1 MAHDHTAGE
10 VTPAPD
16 PAGSAIVARPYV
28 ARPGRIKTF
37 TALQHNR
44 NYRFLWTGNLF
55 ANAAQWLQLFTVGWL
70 AYEISGGSAIHSGTV
85 AAVRTVPNLVLSPW
99 AGALADRW
107 DRRKIAILSQLGLTA
122 AAILFAFVVASG
134 HLAVWHMYV
143 YMIISGIGFTIMQ
156 PVRQA
161 LVANTVPRSD
171 LANALALNA
180 MSVTSMRLVGP
191 LIGGILIETVGFK
204 WNFFAQAGMFVTM
217 ALLLLPMRTPYREVG
232 ASRKASTWANIVAGL
247 RYVFK
252 DRMMRRLNLLNFV
265 RTAAFQPLVLVL
277 PVYTKE
283 ALHAGAGVGSTLLI
297 GAGIGGLTATLIIA
311 SWGFFTRKGM
321 VGLLTLMSGSVV
333 ILLLGQSHWLWLS
346 LPLMA
351 VMGLSQTYFI
361 VSNQTLIQTI
371 VPDSFRGRVASVWQ
385 YEQGL
390 TTLSVFLISALA
402 EFKGIGFA
410 LTAVGSA
417 ALSLSVF
424 FMFRFKDNRK
434 LD

>member
-1 MAHDHTAGE
+1 
-10 VTPAPD
+10 
-16 PAGSAIVARPYV
+16 
-28 ARPGRIKTF
+28 
-37 TALQHNR
+37 
-44 NYRFLWTGNLF
+44 
-55 ANAAQWLQLFTVGWL
+55 
-70 AYEISGGSAIHSGTV
+70 
-85 AAVRTVPNLVLSPW
+85 
-99 AGALADRW
+99 
-107 DRRKIAILSQLGLTA
+107 
-122 AAILFAFVVASG
+122 
-134 HLAVWHMYV
+134 
-143 YMIISGIGFTIMQ
+143 
-156 PVRQA
+156 
-161 LVANTVPRSD
+161 
-171 LANALALNA
+171 
-180 MSVTSMRLVGP
+180 
-191 LIGGILIETVGFK
+191 
-204 WNFFAQAGMFVTM
+204 
-217 ALLLLPMRTPYREVG
+217 
-232 ASRKASTWANIVAGL
+232 
-247 RYVFK
+247 
-252 DRMMRRLNLLNFV
+252 
-265 RTAAFQPLVLVL
+265 
-277 PVYTKE
+277 
-283 ALHAGAGVGSTLLI
+283 
-297 GAGIGGLTATLIIA
+297 
-311 SWGFFTRKGM
+311 M